1 MDKKMYAK
9 VLLQRE
15 LRCCRFAHERMANI
29 LVTGEMLIKTTINIA
44 YCLPRMATAGEHY
57 WQGPEWLKM

>member
-1 MDKKMYAK
+1 MYTK

-15 LRCCRFAHERMANI
+15 LRCCLFAHERMANI

-44 YCLPRMATAGEHY
+44 YCLPRWPQQVSTIGKD
-57 WQGPEWLKM
+57 WNG

>member
-1 MDKKMYAK
+1 MYAK

-44 YCLPRMATAGEHY
+44 YCFPRMATAGEHY